1 MAHLVGDLAKYFQI
15 DEINIDNW
23 YFKLFYKGCTL
34 VYFIGS
40 MVGLLSQYFGDPIN
54 CDFSGVDSQLAS
66 DYCWIHGSGYI
77 PRKYQPHMKC
87 ITNLDGVEYADEGES
102 PDMDTVP
109 DTSYYQ
115 WVTFM
120 QLFQAAMFYL
130 PYYLWSHLED
140 GLLESFGKDAKS
152 AVLLKDEDKYSE
164 GVVMG
169 AVVEKYVRY
178 FRSIQHHCQ
187 WYFAKFLVC
196 ETLNFLL
203 LFLNFWATD
212 QFLNGKFK
220 WYGLD
225 VMQYYQMSV
234 PERKHQINP
243 MCAVFPTEVSCTV
256 PNIGAAG
263 GEQNHNG
270 LCVLSQNIINEKIY
284 LIIWW
289 YLSVLVILSVVFT
302 CYRLCTLFFDQLR
315 FALIYAKIA
324 NKYDEDVRRSLR
336 FVLAR
341 CYIGDWFVLYQLLKN
356 TNHYF
361 YKDFIKELRNDLK
374 RAPKFS
380 RSESARAEK
389 ARSKNSIEVQKGDKK
404 VEDTNWDSDM
414 ETLKIR

>member
-1 MAHLVGDLAKYFQI
+1 MEYYSYTPR
-15 DEINIDNW
+15 ERN
-23 YFKLFYKGCTL
+23 
-34 VYFIGS
+34 
-40 MVGLLSQYFGDPIN
+40 DP
-54 CDFSGVDSQLAS
+54 
-66 DYCWIHGSGYI
+66 
-77 PRKYQPHMKC
+77 RM
-87 ITNLDGVEYADEGES
+87 NLRD
-102 PDMDTVP
+102 
-109 DTSYYQ
+109 
-115 WVTFM
+115 
-120 QLFQAAMFYL
+120 
-130 PYYLWSHLED
+130 
-140 GLLESFGKDAKS
+140 
-152 AVLLKDEDKYSE
+152 
-164 GVVMG
+164 
-169 AVVEKYVRY
+169 
-178 FRSIQHHCQ
+178 
-187 WYFAKFLVC
+187 
-196 ETLNFLL
+196 
-203 LFLNFWATD
+203 
-212 QFLNGKFK
+212 
-220 WYGLD
+220 
-225 VMQYYQMSV
+225 
-234 PERKHQINP
+234 P
-243 MCAVFPTEVSCTV
+243 MCAVFPTEASCSI
-256 PNIGAAG
+256 PNVGAAG

-270 LCVLSQNIINEKIY
+270 LCVLTQNIINEKIY

-404 VEDTNWDSDM
+404 VEDTNCDSDM